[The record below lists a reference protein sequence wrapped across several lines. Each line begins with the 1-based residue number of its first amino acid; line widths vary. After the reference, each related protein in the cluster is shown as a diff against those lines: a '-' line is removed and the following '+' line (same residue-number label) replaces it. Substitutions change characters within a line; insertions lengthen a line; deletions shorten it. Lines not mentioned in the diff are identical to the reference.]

1 MKAAVL
7 WCRRREL
14 VSPAGAVLEGAGV
27 TGWRERER
35 EREREVAGSIER
47 KANIRSAINFMDS
60 LIKDFHYILHLF

>member
-1 MKAAVL
+1 
-7 WCRRREL
+7 
-14 VSPAGAVLEGAGV
+14 VSPAG
-27 TGWRERER
+27 ERER

>member
-1 MKAAVL
+1 M
-7 WCRRREL
+7 
-14 VSPAGAVLEGAGV
+14 VSSEGVSVAGRSSVGGGRCHRL
-27 TGWRERER
+27 ERER